1 MDAPFFTAVTPAYLD
16 VDKQDRHPLVAK
28 TWDTLRARREA
39 AYLGLASPRFLL
51 RRPYGARSEPID
63 SFAFEE
69 FSEAEGLK
77 GMLWAN
83 PAVLV
88 AILLAAAY
96 NKDGAAMDLGSVMS
110 LGDIPF
116 HYVTDRFG
124 DQVALPCT
132 ERNLTTDPAQHTLAR
147 GFMPVIWVK
156 GRDEIR
162 LGSFRALGGEEI
174 SGPWSGATPAPCA
187 APDAPAGDIEMEL
200 PIAEEEDNSSLDDLL
215 AGFDHIR
222 ADSGDD
228 TGNDGDMDPELAALL
243 EGL

>member
-1 MDAPFFTAVTPAYLD
+1 M
-16 VDKQDRHPLVAK
+16 AK
-28 TWDTLRARREA
+28 AWDNLRARREA

-51 RRPYGARSEPID
+51 RRPYGAKTEPID

-69 FSEAEGLK
+69 FSQVEGLK

-88 AILLAAAY
+88 AILLAATY
-96 NKDGAAMDLGSVMS
+96 KKDGAAMDLGSVMS

-116 HYVTDRFG
+116 HFVTDRFG

-132 ERNLTTDPAQHTLAR
+132 ERNLTTDLAQHTLAR
-147 GFMPVIWVK
+147 GFIPVIWVK

-162 LGSFRALGGEEI
+162 LGSFRALDGEEI
-174 SGPWSGATPAPCA
+174 SGPWSGATPAPRA
-187 APDAPAGDIEMEL
+187 APDAPAADIEMEL
-200 PIAEEEDNSSLDDLL
+200 PVLEESEDSSLDDLL
-215 AGFDHIR
+215 AGFDHIG
-222 ADSGDD
+222 ADAGDD
-228 TGNDGDMDPELAALL
+228 TGNDGDMDPELAAML